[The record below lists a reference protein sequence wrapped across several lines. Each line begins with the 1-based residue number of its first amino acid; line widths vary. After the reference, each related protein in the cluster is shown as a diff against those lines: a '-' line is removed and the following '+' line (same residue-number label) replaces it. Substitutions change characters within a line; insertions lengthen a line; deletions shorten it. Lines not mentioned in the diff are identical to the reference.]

1 MKIEFKKYIESYK
14 RYGFISF
21 INKIFSKLKIKIIF
35 NDPIQKKRIYL
46 SKKINELC
54 NSEVIDGI
62 YKSTKFNYSS
72 DFFIAKSAQ
81 LLGCYEKE
89 VQEKISEL
97 GKKHNLDFLISIG
110 AGEGYHAVGSMVA
123 KLLKYSV
130 CFELDE
136 NNRSIIKKNFQLNNI
151 FENFDIYGK
160 ADDNFI
166 ENIMNKVE
174 LTKSLF
180 LIDIEGDEFKILDEK
195 NLHHLKNSYLI
206 IELHNFYST
215 KNEYKE
221 LLERLKKHFKIN
233 FIKTGS
239 RQYSNFKIL
248 EKFNDD
254 EKWLMMSESR
264 PSTMQ
269 WIICTPII
277 D

>member
-1 MKIEFKKYIESYK
+1 
-14 RYGFISF
+14 
-21 INKIFSKLKIKIIF
+21 
-35 NDPIQKKRIYL
+35 
-46 SKKINELC
+46 
-54 NSEVIDGI
+54 
-62 YKSTKFNYSS
+62 
-72 DFFIAKSAQ
+72 
-81 LLGCYEKE
+81 
-89 VQEKISEL
+89 
-97 GKKHNLDFLISIG
+97 
-110 AGEGYHAVGSMVA
+110 
-123 KLLKYSV
+123 
-130 CFELDE
+130 
-136 NNRSIIKKNFQLNNI
+136 
-151 FENFDIYGK
+151 
-160 ADDNFI
+160 
-166 ENIMNKVE
+166 MNKVE

-221 LLERLKKHFKIN
+221 LLERLKKNYKIN